1 MPDTALLLA
10 HAALHLEVAADL
22 AQPADPAF
30 AGQIRLAAATVP
42 ADTWTEEA
50 EESAIRRD
58 DTADV
63 VDHLEL
69 ALDCLDQIAPLAGP
83 ADLQLCAWHIH
94 ELRRIATAGVAS

>member
-10 HAALHLEVAADL
+10 RAALHLQVAADL
-22 AQPADPAF
+22 AEPAEPAL

-42 ADTWTEEA
+42 ADTWPEDA

-58 DTADV
+58 DDADV
-63 VDHLEL
+63 ADHLEL
-69 ALDCLDQIAPLAGP
+69 ALDCLDQIQPLDAP

-94 ELRRIATAGVAS
+94 ELRRIATAEVAS